1 MLPQSPDVRLTGLWA
16 KTAVDKNAVPAWH
29 PLILHLLDVAAS
41 AEAILDREPESTRAR
56 IADILGLAWP
66 EARPWI
72 LLVVAC
78 HDLGKACPGFQSKW
92 KEQLAS
98 TELGLPRSPDTSV
111 FHGVVSQIALEGLLQ
126 DQGWPADLA
135 ELVSDAVGCHHG
147 ERATEH
153 AKAKATHEIQV
164 GRGDR
169 LESVRQDWEKV
180 RAGLMTA
187 LVEVFRPTVAPNKPT
202 HSGPDFMLL
211 AGLTSFANWIGSNE
225 DWFPFGQPEDCLDLA
240 A

>member
-1 MLPQSPDVRLTGLWA
+1 MDSARGGVSRSGEGLPWLSVQVEG
-16 KTAVDKNAVPAWH
+16 TAR
-29 PLILHLLDVAAS
+29 
-41 AEAILDREPESTRAR
+41 LDRTGAATES
-56 IADILGLAWP
+56 
-66 EARPWI
+66 
-72 LLVVAC
+72 
-78 HDLGKACPGFQSKW
+78 
-92 KEQLAS
+92 
-98 TELGLPRSPDTSV
+98 DTSV

-147 ERATEH
+147 ERATER

-202 HSGPDFMLL
+202 LSGPE
-211 AGLTSFANWIGSNE
+211 AVPTVVESS
-225 DWFPFGQPEDCLDLA
+225 
-240 A
+240 